1 MVVIECPHCDEEL
14 EMDDDSFG
22 IFECPLCEMEYEWGE
37 ESDDTMD
44 GNYSHSFNV
53 EDIVAAAYS
62 LLLLIIIIVGLGSTS
77 WYSITETY
85 SEFDLEV
92 DSRFGLSEV
101 ETTVEGNAIG
111 YAEDGD
117 YESLEEMNNKNAD
130 SEKEMCEMADS
141 DQCDLMKE
149 KADWY
154 GSWDSSGFTMKIF
167 LILALLSSIALLCIK
182 GAVILEAFEK
192 VYLSEE
198 LLRRLSPL
206 DLVCSIA
213 TAVMLVL
220 GCLIFA
226 IICPGLT
233 DNPMIPSGEISGGL
247 GSMWWT
253 MFVFTLGSLVIPIKK
268 ITSMY

>member
-1 MVVIECPHCDEEL
+1 MVVIECPHCDEEV

-22 IFECPLCEMEYEWGE
+22 IFECPHCEMEYEWGE
-37 ESDDTMD
+37 EADDAID
-44 GNYSHSFNV
+44 RNYSQLFNV
-53 EDIVAAAYS
+53 ENIVAAAYS
-62 LLLLIIIIVGLGSTS
+62 LLLLIIIIVGLGSNS
-77 WYSITETY
+77 WYSITESY
-85 SEFDLEV
+85 SEFEFEA

-101 ETTVEGNAIG
+101 ETTVEGLAIG
-111 YAEDGD
+111 YVEDGE
-117 YESLEEMNNKNAD
+117 YESLEKINNKNAD
-130 SEKEMCEMADS
+130 SEKEMCEMFDS

-167 LILALLSSIALLCIK
+167 LYLALLSSIALLCIK
-182 GAVILEAFEK
+182 GAVILDAFEK
-192 VYLSEE
+192 LYLSEE

-206 DLVCSIA
+206 DLICSIA
-213 TAVMLVL
+213 TAIILVL
-220 GCLIFA
+220 GCIIFA

-233 DNPMIPSGEISGGL
+233 DNPMIPSSEISGGL

-253 MFVFTLGSLVIPIKK
+253 IFVFALGSLVIPIKK